1 MMRQCAVRK
10 STSVAGGVALA
21 LVVSVVPAR
30 AAELEEII
38 VTAQRRE
45 ANIQQVPIAIS
56 AFGSEALQ
64 NMNAVS
70 MREIAWSTPNL
81 VYEKGVTLNSATII
95 RGIVPI
101 SGSAGSDP
109 TVGYYVDEVYQG
121 GGVSSSLDLYDVER
135 IEVLRGPQGTLFG
148 RNTIGG
154 VINITTKRPPGEFGG
169 YVDAEYGNYDH
180 TRLRGSI
187 GGPLVEGKLNGSL
200 AGVYFDRS
208 GTLDNVYL
216 DRDVNDIHEW
226 STRGALLYTPTED
239 VEFLFS
245 GDYRKVD
252 QTAKTYETLI
262 NNPFSL
268 PGYFCV
274 ALYPKPCN
282 FQLNTNPY
290 DRKVFSDFE
299 GKETLEAWN
308 LALRGVVSF
317 EGFDFVTITGYSSHD
332 YFNSGESDLSP
343 MHIGRNNDP
352 EEIERLTQ
360 EFRLSSTGDGRL
372 SWDAGVYYYH
382 LDSLMAGQI
391 ELEQD
396 ALKALGE
403 FQETYMIKTTTGD
416 MVADS
421 YAVFGSIDYAVTD
434 RFKVTL
440 GARYTYET
448 KEIDYDQQDF
458 EQELGFAILG
468 GTVAYQDD
476 DSWDSFTPA
485 LTLRYEADEAAMVYA
500 TVSNGFKSGGY
511 NDGAGDVS
519 GISFGPETLWNYE
532 VGTKMDLADGR
543 VRLNVAAFV
552 MKWDDMQLRVD
563 DPNTPNSFDPR
574 ILNAGAAHSN
584 GLELELA
591 AILAEGLTLNTSVGL
606 LDAEF
611 DQGKLPDGTPL
622 RDLVRAPDYSG
633 SVDLEYTTSVSSGL
647 NLFLRGQYVFT
658 GAYWLAADQSIPQA
672 QQGAYGLLNARVALS
687 DADQRWEVA
696 LWGKN
701 LTDETYNIGVF
712 DLLENSFVGQY
723 FNVLGDPRTYG
734 IEVRYNY

>member
-1 MMRQCAVRK
+1 
-10 STSVAGGVALA
+10 
-21 LVVSVVPAR
+21 
-30 AAELEEII
+30 
-38 VTAQRRE
+38 
-45 ANIQQVPIAIS
+45 
-56 AFGSEALQ
+56 
-64 NMNAVS
+64 
-70 MREIAWSTPNL
+70 
-81 VYEKGVTLNSATII
+81 
-95 RGIVPI
+95 
-101 SGSAGSDP
+101 
-109 TVGYYVDEVYQG
+109 
-121 GGVSSSLDLYDVER
+121 
-135 IEVLRGPQGTLFG
+135 
-148 RNTIGG
+148 
-154 VINITTKRPPGEFGG
+154 
-169 YVDAEYGNYDH
+169 
-180 TRLRGSI
+180 
-187 GGPLVEGKLNGSL
+187 
-200 AGVYFDRS
+200 
-208 GTLDNVYL
+208 
-216 DRDVNDIHEW
+216 
-226 STRGALLYTPTED
+226 
-239 VEFLFS
+239 
-245 GDYRKVD
+245 
-252 QTAKTYETLI
+252 
-262 NNPFSL
+262 
-268 PGYFCV
+268 
-274 ALYPKPCN
+274 
-282 FQLNTNPY
+282 
-290 DRKVFSDFE
+290 
-299 GKETLEAWN
+299 
-308 LALRGVVSF
+308 
-317 EGFDFVTITGYSSHD
+317 
-332 YFNSGESDLSP
+332 

-352 EEIERLTQ
+352 EEIERFTQ

-391 ELEQD
+391 ELEED

-403 FQETYMIKTTTGD
+403 FTETYMIKTTTGD

-421 YAVFGSIDYAVTD
+421 YAAFGSVDYAVTD
-434 RFKVTL
+434 RLKVTL

-468 GTVAYQDD
+468 GTVAYQGE

-500 TVSNGFKSGGY
+500 TVSNGFKSGGF

-532 VGTKMDLADGR
+532 VGAKMELADGR

-584 GLELELA
+584 GLEFELA

-611 DQGKLPDGTPL
+611 DQGELPDGTPL

-633 SVDLEYTTSVSSGL
+633 SVDLEYTTAVSSGL

-658 GAYWLAADQSIPQA
+658 DSYWLAANQTIPQA
-672 QQGAYGLLNARVALS
+672 QQGAYGLVNARIALS

-734 IEVRYNY
+734 VEVRFNY